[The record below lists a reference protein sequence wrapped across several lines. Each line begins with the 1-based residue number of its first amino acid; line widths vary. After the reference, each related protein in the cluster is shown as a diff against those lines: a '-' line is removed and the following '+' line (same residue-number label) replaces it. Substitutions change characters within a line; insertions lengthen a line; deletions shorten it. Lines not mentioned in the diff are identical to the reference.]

1 MGLPA
6 ATGFGD
12 ATFVTVSSPFA
23 VVPTTVLTVAVLFA
37 VFGSLADELTDAVSV
52 ITVPL
57 AVPLATCITSV
68 NVPDVDPA
76 MSEFVHTRL
85 PVAPGPIHDHPA
97 GGETETS
104 PIFAGIGSISVALSA
119 ALGPLLVTTC
129 V

>member
-1 MGLPA
+1 MLLPA

-37 VFGSLADELTDAVSV
+37 GFGSLAEELTDAVSLM
-52 ITVPL
+52 TVPL
-57 AVPLATCITSV
+57 AVPLATCITTV
-68 NVPDVDPA
+68 KVPDVDPA
-76 MSEFVHTRL
+76 MSELVQTRL
-85 PVAPGPIHDHPA
+85 PVAPGGMHDHPA
-97 GGETETS
+97 GAETDRS
-104 PIFAGIGSISVALSA
+104 PIFAGIGSTSVALSA